1 MAIKTGGTAISYG
14 PYAGVGTGQGSQ
26 FDRSLPQRR
35 ALGYSEFSPDQL
47 AAQKQGEFAAKE
59 QFQRERMDVQR
70 EEQMRSKQYAL
81 QERQLALQEQAG
93 GKGGK

>member
-14 PYAGVGTGQGSQ
+14 PYAGVGQGSE

-59 QFQRERMDVQR
+59 QFQRDRMDMQR
-70 EEQMRSKQYAL
+70 EEQMRNKQYAL
-81 QERQLALQEQAG
+81 QERQLALQEEQAG